1 MQAPVILVAPEVAKK
16 MILIIK
22 LSARRFFLHRLQTH
36 SERMFASRECCPN
49 TQSFI
54 KSCSKI
60 FEVSGFIGCPLV
72 HGLALKMTPSSL
84 YWPSHFITKS
94 KLQKYLTIF
103 VNLIRDNE
111 IQVHLQP

>member
-22 LSARRFFLHRLQTH
+22 LSARRFFSAQTH

-49 TQSFI
+49 AQSFI

-60 FEVSGFIGCPLV
+60 FEVSGFNRCPLV
-72 HGLALKMTPSSL
+72 HGLARKMTPSSL

-94 KLQKYLTIF
+94 KLQKYLTIY
-103 VNLIRDNE
+103 VNHIRD
-111 IQVHLQP
+111 HP